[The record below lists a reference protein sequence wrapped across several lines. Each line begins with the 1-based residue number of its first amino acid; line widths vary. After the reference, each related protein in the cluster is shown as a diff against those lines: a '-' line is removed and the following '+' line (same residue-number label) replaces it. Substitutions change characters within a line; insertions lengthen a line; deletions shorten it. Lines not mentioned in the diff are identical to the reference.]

1 MKKSGT
7 IARVLGIAAISAL
20 LGYSC
25 INRNHSSESNSK
37 QRHNVSVQCDINKD
51 GIEDIVVNDDI
62 NNKHY
67 VKLSGPNGTYETCKI
82 YEMLPG
88 INWIYSKNDK
98 GYYDLDTKKFKSAE
112 DPETQKPI
120 PLY

>member
-1 MKKSGT
+1 MKSLEK
-7 IARVLGIAAISAL
+7 AL
-20 LGYSC
+20 LAIVTTLTFASC
-25 INRNHSSESNSK
+25 ETHKAPIQS
-37 QRHNVSVQCDINKD
+37 
-51 GIEDIVVNDDI
+51 DI
-62 NNKHY
+62 NNDGIADTVITDTLNNKKY
-67 VKLSGPNGTYETCKI
+67 VKLSGPNGTYETCKV

-98 GYYDLDTKKFKSAE
+98 GYYDLDTKKFKPAE